1 MRTVNLDKT
10 GMTCSVLG
18 FGCAAM
24 MGRVGRR
31 ASLAALGEA
40 YDAGVTFYDTARSY
54 GYGESEALLGEFLRG
69 RRESVVVSTKFGILP
84 PPANLLKQ
92 ALKPLAR
99 GLLRA
104 MPSVRKAMQGQ
115 IAAQFSAGHFTVDAM
130 RSSVEMSLRKLQ
142 TGYVD
147 LLFLHLPPVSVL
159 QQQDLFAALED
170 LHVQGKVLRYGIA
183 ADPAVALATLAAKI
197 PGLSTVQAPC
207 NLFDMSLAE
216 GIGREGAGVVA
227 IANHPFGGPQRV
239 AESKRMIQS
248 LSLDQ
253 SAPESLREKLS
264 KVDDAVLADLVLNA
278 VTTDT
283 GIQLVVPSMLR
294 PEHLRANVAA
304 MEQSRFTAEEL
315 GWVRAVLGER
325 QTTERESQ
333 ARF

>member
-1 MRTVNLDKT
+1 MRTVNLDQA
-10 GMTCSVLG
+10 GMSCSVLG
-18 FGCAAM
+18 FGCAAV

-31 ASLAALGEA
+31 ASLAALGAA
-40 YDAGVTFYDTARSY
+40 YDAGITFYDTARSY

-84 PPANLLKQ
+84 AQSSVLKQ
-92 ALKPLAR
+92 IMKPLAR
-99 GLLRA
+99 SLLRA
-104 MPSVRKAMQGQ
+104 VPSARNAMQGQ
-115 IAAQFSAGHFTVDAM
+115 IAAQFSAGHFTVEAM
-130 RSSVEMSLRKLQ
+130 RSSVETSLRKLQ

-159 QQQDLFAALED
+159 QQEDLFAALED
-170 LHVQGKVLRYGIA
+170 LHVQGKVLRYGVA
-183 ADPAVALATLAAKI
+183 AEPSEALAVLAAKVS
-197 PGLSTVQAPC
+197 GLRTVQAPC
-207 NLFDMSLAE
+207 NLFDLSLAE
-216 GIGREGAGVVA
+216 RIGREGAGVVA

-248 LSLDQ
+248 LALDQ

-278 VTTDT
+278 ITTNT

-315 GWVRAVLGER
+315 GWVRAALGER
-325 QTTERESQ
+325 QTTDRESQ